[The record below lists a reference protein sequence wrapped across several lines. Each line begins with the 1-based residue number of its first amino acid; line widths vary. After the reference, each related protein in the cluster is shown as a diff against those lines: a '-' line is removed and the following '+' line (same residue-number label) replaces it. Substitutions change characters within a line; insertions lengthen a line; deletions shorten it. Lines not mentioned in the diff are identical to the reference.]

1 MTDTQPDPDPDP
13 ERDEDEETD
22 GEDEDEER
30 EETQVTRLLSGMKE
44 VVFEQIDCTRD
55 LGAKADRVSR
65 LARRPQ
71 SVQSLSSASVVPP
84 DPFAE

>member
-1 MTDTQPDPDPDP
+1 MTDTQPQPQPDEPD
-13 ERDEDEETD
+13 EDEDEET
-22 GEDEDEER
+22 EDEDR
-30 EETQVTRLLSGMKE
+30 EETEVTRLLSGMKE
-44 VVFEQIDCTRD
+44 VVFEQIDCTQD

-71 SVQSLSSASVVPP
+71 SVQSLRSASVIPP